1 MKHLRFSAFLAA
13 IMLTTLSACSSVDSG
28 RRSVGQVVDDA
39 AITAGVK
46 AAIVNEPTLKVSEI
60 QVETYDGVV
69 QLSGFVSSAA
79 NIATAST
86 VARSVNGVK
95 SVKNDIRLK

>member
-1 MKHLRFSAFLAA
+1 MKQLRFSAFLAA
-13 IMLTTLSACSSVDSG
+13 IMLTSLTACSSVDSG

>member
-13 IMLTTLSACSSVDSG
+13 IMLTSLTACSSVDSG